1 MTSNGTERLS
11 SDQKTR
17 IRYLIRLLSVGGR
30 NSKKQVRLFVS
41 FALQAFVLFEIES
54 NIENSVNRSNSKAPE
69 LKKLKQLALILNTKP
84 LNLEKARNYLQ
95 GLRTATHQILTSF
108 VQSGLT
114 ANSACD
120 FDYHV
125 EHELSR
131 SIAALDRTRKFFR
144 DPTGRRHSTA
154 KLNLVRSLVSIY
166 ATASE
171 NDFGLGSSSTLLGPN
186 YLTSGEHLLFNALK
200 LVDGRMS
207 IDAMRELYR
216 SACRSGLSTFRKKP
230 IRKTPAKN

>member
-1 MTSNGTERLS
+1 MTSNGPERLS
-11 SDQKTR
+11 FDQKTR
-17 IRYLIRLLSVGGR
+17 IRYLIRFLSVGAR

-54 NIENSVNRSNSKAPE
+54 NVENLVNRSNSKAPE

-84 LNLEKARNYLQ
+84 LNLEKARTCFQSLN
-95 GLRTATHQILTSF
+95 TSTCQILTSF
-108 VQSGLT
+108 VQSGLS
-114 ANSACD
+114 ANSVRD

-166 ATASE
+166 ATASG
-171 NDFGLGSSSTLLGPN
+171 NDFGLGSSSTPLGPN
-186 YLTSGEHLLFNALK
+186 YSTPGEHLLFNALK
-200 LVDGRMS
+200 LVDRRLS

>member
-41 FALQAFVLFEIES
+41 FALQAFVLFKIES
-54 NIENSVNRSNSKAPE
+54 NIENSVNQLNFKASE

-84 LNLEKARNYLQ
+84 LNLEKARTCFQSLN
-95 GLRTATHQILTSF
+95 TSTCQILTSF

-114 ANSACD
+114 ANSVRD
-120 FDYHV
+120 FDYYV

-144 DPTGRRHSTA
+144 DPTGCRHSTA
-154 KLNLVRSLVSIY
+154 KLNLVRSLVNIY
-166 ATASE
+166 KAASE
-171 NDFGLGSSSTLLGPN
+171 NDFGLGLSSTPLGPN
-186 YLTSGEHLLFNALK
+186 YLTPGEHLLFNALK
-200 LVDGRMS
+200 LVDGRIS

-230 IRKTPAKN
+230 IRKTPANK

>member
-1 MTSNGTERLS
+1 MTFNGPERLS
-11 SDQKTR
+11 FDQKTR

-54 NIENSVNRSNSKAPE
+54 NIENLVNRSNSKAPE

-144 DPTGRRHSTA
+144 DPTGLRHSTA

-166 ATASE
+166 ATASG
-171 NDFGLGSSSTLLGPN
+171 NDFGLGSSSTPLGPN
-186 YLTSGEHLLFNALK
+186 YSTPGEHLLFNALK
-200 LVDGRMS
+200 LVDRRLS
-207 IDAMRELYR
+207 IDAMRELHR

>member
-1 MTSNGTERLS
+1 MTSNGPERLS
-11 SDQKTR
+11 FDQKTR
-17 IRYLIRLLSVGGR
+17 IRYLIRFLSFGGR

-54 NIENSVNRSNSKAPE
+54 NVENSVNQLNFKASK

-154 KLNLVRSLVSIY
+154 KLNLVRSLVNIY
-166 ATASE
+166 KTASE
-171 NDFGLGSSSTLLGPN
+171 NDFGLGSSSTPLGPN

-200 LVDGRMS
+200 LVDGRLS

-230 IRKTPAKN
+230 IRKTPTKN

>member
-1 MTSNGTERLS
+1 MTSNGPERLS
-11 SDQKTR
+11 FDQKTR
-17 IRYLIRLLSVGGR
+17 IRYLIRFLLVGAR
-30 NSKKQVRLFVS
+30 NSNKQVRLFVS
-41 FALQAFVLFEIES
+41 FAVQAFVLFEIES
-54 NIENSVNRSNSKAPE
+54 NVENLVNRSNSKAPE

-114 ANSACD
+114 ANNAHD

-154 KLNLVRSLVSIY
+154 KLNLVRSLVSICD
-166 ATASE
+166 SIGKR
-171 NDFGLGSSSTLLGPN
+171 FRLR
-186 YLTSGEHLLFNALK
+186 LK
-200 LVDGRMS
+200 LDTAWSKLFDAGRT
-207 IDAMRELYR
+207 
-216 SACRSGLSTFRKKP
+216 STFQRSKA
-230 IRKTPAKN
+230 R

>member
-1 MTSNGTERLS
+1 MTSNGPERLS

-17 IRYLIRLLSVGGR
+17 IRYLIRFLSFGGR

-41 FALQAFVLFEIES
+41 FALQAFVLFKIES
-54 NIENSVNRSNSKAPE
+54 NIENSVNQLNFKASE

-84 LNLEKARNYLQ
+84 LNLEKARTCFQSLN
-95 GLRTATHQILTSF
+95 TSTCQILTSF

-114 ANSACD
+114 ANSVRD
-120 FDYHV
+120 FDYYV

-154 KLNLVRSLVSIY
+154 KLNLVRSLVNIY
-166 ATASE
+166 KAASE
-171 NDFGLGSSSTLLGPN
+171 NDFGLGLSSTPLGPN
-186 YLTSGEHLLFNALK
+186 YLTPGEHLLFNALK
-200 LVDGRMS
+200 LVDGRIS

-230 IRKTPAKN
+230 IRKTPANK

>member
-1 MTSNGTERLS
+1 M
-11 SDQKTR
+11 
-17 IRYLIRLLSVGGR
+17 
-30 NSKKQVRLFVS
+30 
-41 FALQAFVLFEIES
+41 LFEIES
-54 NIENSVNRSNSKAPE
+54 NVENLVNRSNSKAPE

-114 ANSACD
+114 ANNAHD

-144 DPTGRRHSTA
+144 DPTGLRHSTA

-166 ATASE
+166 ATASG
-171 NDFGLGSSSTLLGPN
+171 NDFGLGSSSTPLGPN
-186 YLTSGEHLLFNALK
+186 YSTPGEHLLFNALK
-200 LVDGRMS
+200 LVYRRLS

>member
-17 IRYLIRLLSVGGR
+17 IRYSIRFLSVGAR

-54 NIENSVNRSNSKAPE
+54 NVENLVNRSNSKAPE
-69 LKKLKQLALILNTKP
+69 LKKLKQLAFILNTKP

-114 ANSACD
+114 ANNAHD
-120 FDYHV
+120 FDYYV
-125 EHELSR
+125 EHELGH
-131 SIAALDRTRKFFR
+131 SISALDRTRKFFH

-154 KLNLVRSLVSIY
+154 KLNLVRSLVNIY
-166 ATASE
+166 KTASE
-171 NDFGLGSSSTLLGPN
+171 NDFGLGSSSTPLGPN
-186 YLTSGEHLLFNALK
+186 YLTPGEHLLFNALK
-200 LVDGRMS
+200 LVDGRIS